1 MTKLTKLRIGFLST
15 TAVAILSS
23 ATAFAQ
29 LTPADTPVENTFTLN
44 YAVNGAGQP
53 VINNSGS
60 PTTFRV
66 DRLIDLT
73 VESIEG
79 TTTVAPGQ
87 VDADTIF
94 TVTNDGNGSQAYELT
109 VENSV
114 SGDDF
119 DPTGS
124 TTLTYYISDGDNDFE
139 PGAGQDDGSAIAYD
153 PTNPPVLLADAEI
166 IVVVERSIPSVA
178 DDAAVVD
185 GADANVILVANTLDA
200 TSPFAEVED
209 DSVTDVGGAGN
220 DLLVSENVL
229 NDGFSTSEE
238 VANDGA
244 DSAIG
249 IYIVADADVAG
260 TKIVSIFSEDGSN
273 CDTIPG
279 SPVANSYSIPGACI
293 EYRITVT
300 NNDTRDATA
309 INVTDVL
316 PAQLTYIASGVGAG
330 SDFTGGSFTS
340 QPAVNQDCSV
350 SACTV
355 TFSGATLPGDDG
367 IIADNSPEGVIIIR
381 ALLQ

>member
-1 MTKLTKLRIGFLST
+1 MTNLTKLRTGFLST
-15 TAVAILSS
+15 AAIAVLSS
-23 ATAFAQ
+23 GTAFAQ
-29 LTPADTPVENTFTLN
+29 LTPANTPVENTFTLN
-44 YAVNGAGQP
+44 YDVNGAGQP
-53 VINNSGS
+53 PIDNEDA

-73 VESIEG
+73 VENIEG

-94 TVTNDGNGSQAYELT
+94 TVTNDGNGDQAYELT
-109 VENSV
+109 VQNAV
-114 SGDDF
+114 AGDDF

-139 PGAGQDDGSAIAYD
+139 PGAGADDGAPIPYD
-153 PTNPPVLLADAEI
+153 PANPPVLGQDEEI
-166 IVVVERSIPSVA
+166 IVVVERTIPTLA
-178 DDAAVVD
+178 ANAAVVD

-209 DSVTDVGGAGN
+209 DSVSDIGGAGN

-229 NDGFSTSEE
+229 NDGFSTGEE

-249 IYIVADADVAG
+249 VYIVADADVSG
-260 TKIVSIFSEDGSN
+260 NKTVSIFSEDGSN
-273 CDTIPG
+273 CATIPG
-279 SPVANSYSIPGACI
+279 SPVADSYSIPGACV

-300 NNDTRDATA
+300 NDDTRDATA

-316 PAQLTYIASGVGAG
+316 PEELTFIAVELETGG
-330 SDFTGGSFTS
+330 DFTGGTFSSVPT
-340 QPAVNQDCSV
+340 ANQDCS
-350 SACTV
+350 ATPCTI

-367 IIADNSPEGVIIIR
+367 IVADNSPEGVIIIR